1 VSLERDLQ
9 GAVFYSERM
18 AEMTEET
25 TNTEMV
31 EEKATETE
39 APKAVSAEE
48 FEKMQKAL
56 KEANKEAAAR
66 RKKLEELEAKEK
78 ERQDAEL
85 SEIER
90 LKKQNAELETKQ
102 KQLEHEQAKQ
112 KAALEAGLD
121 PTLYDRIKGDTP
133 EEMLEDAKSLAKL
146 LPQKSQKQKLDSAN
160 PASSDKGPTDAERA
174 KFLGLRR

>member
-1 VSLERDLQ
+1 
-9 GAVFYSERM
+9 
-18 AEMTEET
+18 MTELEEPKAET
-25 TNTEMV
+25 VE

-39 APKAVSAEE
+39 APKVVSQEE

-56 KEANKEAAAR
+56 KEANKEAAQR

-85 SEIER
+85 SELDR

-102 KQLEHEQAKQ
+102 KQLEQEQARQ

-121 PTLYDRIKGDTP
+121 VTLIDRIKGDTP
-133 EEMLEDAKSLAKL
+133 EEMLEDAKQLAKL
-146 LPQKSQKQKLDSAN
+146 LPQKSQKQKLESAN
-160 PASSDKGPTDAERA
+160 PATSEKGLTDAERA

>member
-1 VSLERDLQ
+1 
-9 GAVFYSERM
+9 
-18 AEMTEET
+18 MTELEEPKAET
-25 TNTEMV
+25 VE

-39 APKAVSAEE
+39 APKVVSQED

-56 KEANKEAAAR
+56 KEANKEAAQR

-85 SEIER
+85 SELDR

-102 KQLEHEQAKQ
+102 KQLEQEQARQ

-121 PTLYDRIKGDTP
+121 VTLIDRIKGDTP
-133 EEMLEDAKSLAKL
+133 EEMLEDAKQLAKL
-146 LPQKSQKQKLDSAN
+146 LPQKSQKQKLESAN
-160 PASSDKGPTDAERA
+160 PATSEKGLTDAERA

>member
-1 VSLERDLQ
+1 
-9 GAVFYSERM
+9 
-18 AEMTEET
+18 MTEQEQPKAET
-25 TNTEMV
+25 VE

-39 APKAVSAEE
+39 APKVVSQEE

-56 KEANKEAAAR
+56 KDANKEAAQR

-85 SEIER
+85 SELDR

-102 KQLEHEQAKQ
+102 KQLEREQARQ

-121 PTLYDRIKGDTP
+121 VTLIDRVKGDTP
-133 EEMLEDAKSLAKL
+133 EEMLEDAKQLAKL
-146 LPQKSQKQKLDSAN
+146 LPQKTQKQKLDSAN
-160 PASSDKGPTDAERA
+160 PATNDKGMTDAERA
-174 KFLGLRR
+174 KFLGLRN

>member
-1 VSLERDLQ
+1 MV
-9 GAVFYSERM
+9 
-18 AEMTEET
+18 EMTELEEPKAET
-25 TNTEMV
+25 VE

-39 APKAVSAEE
+39 APKVVSQED

-56 KEANKEAAAR
+56 KEANKEAAQR

-85 SEIER
+85 SELDR

-102 KQLEHEQAKQ
+102 KQLEQEQARQ

-121 PTLYDRIKGDTP
+121 VTLIDRIKGDTP
-133 EEMLEDAKSLAKL
+133 EEMLEDAKQLAKL
-146 LPQKSQKQKLDSAN
+146 LPQKSQKQKLESAN
-160 PASSDKGPTDAERA
+160 PATSEKGLTDAERA